1 MFFFLKIYNQTKLE
15 TGFRLICFSS
25 TRFGLFCIRKQKRMS
40 IHQSITNI
48 MTQPEPFQ
56 IIKQLNATVT
66 ERKQTKKVKLK
77 KKQKTST

>member
-1 MFFFLKIYNQTKLE
+1 
-15 TGFRLICFSS
+15 
-25 TRFGLFCIRKQKRMS
+25 
-40 IHQSITNI
+40 

-56 IIKQLNATVT
+56 IIKQLNATVI